1 MRKICNCTLVGALFA
16 LLGLASCSD
25 EAPWADSS
33 TTGGINLNFSSDPR
47 VMRQTRAD
55 DSVSPVVPSGDFFA
69 VNLVKADGS
78 FSRSWSSVEAFNR
91 EDAFP
96 IGDYTLTATY
106 GDIDTEGFQNPYYKG
121 STDVH
126 VSPGAL
132 AEAQVV
138 ATLANAMVSIRY
150 TPAFVENFPSHS
162 AAVQS
167 EGHDWVVFS
176 QNEERPAYVAP
187 SEIKIN
193 LTLTNTEGKQVTIQP
208 ASFTAQ
214 ARHHYVVTI
223 GVDGTSG
230 NLALDVQFD
239 DDVVNETVSV
249 SLGDE
254 LFNAPAPTLSPKG
267 FEADGT
273 VESFEYST
281 QSTPTEFHIFAYGGL
296 KSTTVNVVANNG
308 FSPSFGSRVELVN
321 ASDLTQQQ
329 LANDGMVCSGF
340 FRNADKLGVVNI
352 TKFFE
357 HLPAGSYTV
366 EVQAVDAMTRTSEPL
381 KLNINVT
388 EVLISFAE
396 APAIDFMAN
405 EVAVIVNTNTLTI
418 KDNISFKVPDANNR
432 MIDATIK
439 SITDVTNT
447 PSDGA
452 YALKYVL
459 DLQPQTGSAID
470 VVGSLGT
477 KTISTSVAVNAPEYT
492 ITPDAFSRK
501 VVLLLSAGDDAT
513 TKNVFENVRF
523 YNGESEIPSANIS
536 HDASTGLVTISGL
549 SPTATYSSI
558 VAKVGAFEKAVPEFT
573 TETETDVTNGNFAA
587 ATETINL
594 PNVQVGGK
602 YRVGAFDYYN
612 RSNIVRST
620 PDSWANLNSFTCY
633 TGAANINT
641 WFVVPSTYSEN
652 GCVVI
657 RSVGYHH
664 NGTTPAKTGSFWS
677 TNYYCQNAPSELN
690 KSRGELFLGSY
701 SFSGSASRTDGIA
714 WNSRPSTLSFDYTY
728 APLNNEKGEAYIKVL
743 AADGSVLAEQTIL
756 LSSVSTM
763 TSRTLTL
770 SNYPFGKKAAK
781 IQIGFKSTQSGV
793 DPSIYIPSG
802 DELYESGVRLDT
814 NYYWDLDPN
823 TYHAVAIG
831 SVLTIDNV
839 KLGYAASSAASAAPK
854 VTAKKSTSHKTV
866 ASRPGAKARV
876 NRK

>member
-1 MRKICNCTLVGALFA
+1 MRKISNCTLVGALVA
-16 LLGLASCSD
+16 LFGLASCSD

-33 TTGGINLNFSSDPR
+33 STGGINLNFSSDPR

-91 EDAFP
+91 EEAFS
-96 IGDYTLTATY
+96 IGDYTLTASY
-106 GDIDTEGFQNPYYKG
+106 GDIDTEGFQNPFYKG
-121 STDVH
+121 STSVH

-150 TPAFVENFPSHS
+150 TPAFVENFPTYS
-162 AAVQS
+162 AAIQS

-187 SEIKIN
+187 SEIKLN

-223 GVDGTSG
+223 GVDGATG

-254 LFNAPAPTLSPKG
+254 LFNAPAPTISPKG
-267 FEADGT
+267 FTADAT
-273 VESFEYST
+273 VETFEYSS
-281 QSTPTEFHIFAYGGL
+281 QSSQTEFHVFAYGGL

-308 FSPSFGSRVELVN
+308 FAPSFGSRVELVN

-329 LANDGMVCSGF
+329 LSNDGMVCSGF
-340 FRNADKLGVVNI
+340 FRNADKLGVVNV

-366 EVQAVDAMTRTSEPL
+366 EVQAVDAMTRSSEPL

-388 EVLISFAE
+388 EVQISFAE

-405 EVAVIVNTNTLTI
+405 EVAVIVNTNTLSI
-418 KDNISFKVPDANNR
+418 KDNMKFKVPDANNR

-439 SITDVTNT
+439 SVSDVSN
-447 PSDGA
+447 SRAAGS

-477 KTISTSVAVNAPEYT
+477 KSISTSVAVNAPEYS

-501 VVLLLSAGDDAT
+501 VVLLLSAGDDIT

-523 YNGESEIPSANIS
+523 FNGGSEIPSANIS
-536 HDASTGLVTISGL
+536 HDANTGLVTISGL
-549 SPTATYSSI
+549 SPAATYSSI
-558 VAKVGAFEKAVPEFT
+558 VAKVGSFEKNVPEFT

-587 ATETINL
+587 ASETINL
-594 PNVQVGGK
+594 AYPQVGGL

-612 RSNIVRST
+612 RTSIVRST
-620 PDSWANLNSFTCY
+620 PDGWANLNPFTCY

-641 WFVVPSTYSEN
+641 WFVVPSTFSEN
-652 GCVVI
+652 GCAVI

-664 NGTTPAKTGSFWS
+664 NGTTPAKTGSFTS
-677 TNYYCQNAPSELN
+677 TKYYCQNAPSELN

-701 SFSGSASRTDGIA
+701 AFNGSESRSDGIA

-728 APLNNEKGEAYIKVL
+728 APINNEKGEAYIKVF
-743 AADGSVLAEQTIL
+743 AADGSILAEQTIL
-756 LSSVSTM
+756 LSPVSTM
-763 TSRTLTL
+763 TSRTLSL
-770 SNYPFGKKAAK
+770 GNYPFGKKAAK

-793 DPSIYIPSG
+793 VPSIYIPTG
-802 DELYESGVRLDT
+802 TELYEPGVRLNT
-814 NYYWDLDPN
+814 KYYWTLDPN

-839 KLGYAASSAASAAPK
+839 KLGYAATSAAPAAPK
-854 VTAKKSTSHKTV
+854 VASKKSSSRRP
-866 ASRPGAKARV
+866 AAPRPGANARV
-876 NRK
+876 IRK